1 MPTSA
6 WLLRRQ
12 LSRFLVVGST
22 TVLIDFLVYALLIMF
37 IPVAVSKTVSFLTGT
52 LFAYF
57 ANKLWTFE
65 KKERDHV
72 EMLSFLILYGTT
84 LVINVGV
91 NQLTLWILP
100 DWIGLAFLAATGTST
115 ILNFIGQKWWVFRIT
130 NNDNQI

>member
-1 MPTSA
+1 
-6 WLLRRQ
+6 
-12 LSRFLVVGST
+12 
-22 TVLIDFLVYALLIMF
+22 MF